1 MIFKEQELLN
11 EIIKIKQK
19 RDELNNI
26 YEELKKNNN
35 ILKESWET
43 QTSESVFS
51 NFEDLFY
58 TEFEKQISDIDEDV
72 HFLEETIKNY
82 KKNENE
88 TNKEIDENISV

>member
-51 NFEDLFY
+51 NFKDLFY
-58 TEFEKQISDIDEDV
+58 TEFEKQISDIDEDI